1 MTESLLHASLPGAE
15 LQAPRIL
22 VVDDEPSICA
32 IVQKSLMHEGYQV
45 ETATQAQAALER
57 LQQEPFTLLITDI
70 KMPVM
75 NGLDLAERARES
87 QALLGI
93 IVMTA
98 YGSVENMARA
108 LRAGIDDF
116 ITKPFNIDDLRLTV
130 SRALDR
136 QRLRREN
143 LRLQTIAQMFEYSQA
158 LNSTLDLPALY
169 YVIRDVVT
177 RELGAIGV
185 GIWCARG
192 HELTLVYEHAL
203 PDGLCA
209 GASDLA
215 RQCHQTGT
223 LACAGVDSVSGA
235 TTATFLL
242 GAPLQVRNES
252 IGALV
257 AVQGATMPPAA
268 EEMLGL
274 IANQAAPAI
283 RNAQQYTTIRELD
296 RIKSEFIGIA
306 SHELRTPLSLVLGY
320 SSLLRNRV
328 QGRDREA
335 LQQVID
341 GARRM
346 SDIIDDLINLRR
358 AEAGEIRLM
367 LAPTDLWSLLRNAVA
382 ELEALAIARQVT
394 LRLDVPQQPL
404 WVAIDAEKVALT
416 IANLV
421 DNATKFNDPG
431 GVVRVTGATEQQR
444 DGAYAVIEV
453 QDTGWGIEY
462 EHQLRIFDRF
472 YQAAPS
478 ATRPRNGLGVG
489 LSLSRTFVELHGG
502 RIEVQSQPGQGSVF
516 RVRLP
521 IRSVDH
527 VQQKDA

>member
-1 MTESLLHASLPGAE
+1 MTESLLHASPSGSD
-15 LQAPRIL
+15 LQSPRIL

-32 IVQKSLMHEGYQV
+32 IVQKSLTHEGYQV
-45 ETATQAQAALER
+45 ATATHAATALER
-57 LQQEPFTLLITDI
+57 LRHESFTLLITDI
-70 KMPVM
+70 NMPAM
-75 NGLDLAERARES
+75 SGLELAEQAREA

-98 YGSVENMARA
+98 YGSVDNMARA

-136 QRLRREN
+136 QRLRHEN
-143 LRLQTIAQMFEYSQA
+143 LRLQMIAQMFEYSEA

-169 YVIRDVVT
+169 RVIRDVVS
-177 RELGAIGV
+177 RELGATGIGV
-185 GIWCARG
+185 WVARG
-192 HELTLVYEHAL
+192 NDLVLDYEYDLPASLRGRASELATQCFRAGTFARASVDHELN
-203 PDGLCA
+203 A
-209 GASDLA
+209 GE
-215 RQCHQTGT
+215 
-223 LACAGVDSVSGA
+223 SV
-235 TTATFLL
+235 LL
-242 GAPLQVRNES
+242 GVPLQVRDEW

-257 AVQGATMPPAA
+257 AVQGAHVPPAS
-268 EEMLGL
+268 EELLGL

-283 RNAQQYTTIRELD
+283 RNAQQYTAIRELD

-328 QGRDREA
+328 QGRDRDA

-346 SDIIDDLINLRR
+346 SDIIDDLINLRH
-358 AEAGEIRLM
+358 AESGEIRLA
-367 LAPTDLWSLLRNAVA
+367 LAEADLWMVVRDAVA
-382 ELEALAIARQVT
+382 ELDALANARQVT
-394 LRLDVPQQPL
+394 LRLDLPDQPL
-404 WVAIDAEKVALT
+404 LMMADAEKLALT
-416 IANLV
+416 FANLI

-431 GVVRVTGATEQQR
+431 GVVRVTGAIDRR
-444 DGAYAVIEV
+444 DDGIDAIIEV
-453 QDTGWGIEY
+453 QDTGWGIERQ
-462 EHQLRIFDRF
+462 HQAHIFDRF

-502 RIEVQSQPGQGSVF
+502 RIEVQSQPEQGSLF

-521 IRSVDH
+521 VCDVERS
-527 VQQKDA
+527 QQKDA